1 MKIENNLKSISS
13 GPATED
19 AGRPSKKPAADS
31 VAAPKGADVQLSS
44 ISENLRAIEKGFAD
58 TPVVDTAR
66 VNEIKQAI
74 SSGQF
79 KVDAEK
85 VADRLLKTVQEL
97 INAHK
102 A

>member
-1 MKIENNLKSISS
+1 MKIDNNLKSITN
-13 GPATED
+13 GPAAED
-19 AGRPSKKPAADS
+19 AGRPSKKPAATAA
-31 VAAPKGADVQLSS
+31 VAPKGADVQLSS
-44 ISENLRAIEKGFAD
+44 ISENLRTIEKGFAD

-85 VADRLLKTVQEL
+85 VADRLLKTVQDL
-97 INAHK
+97 IQAHK